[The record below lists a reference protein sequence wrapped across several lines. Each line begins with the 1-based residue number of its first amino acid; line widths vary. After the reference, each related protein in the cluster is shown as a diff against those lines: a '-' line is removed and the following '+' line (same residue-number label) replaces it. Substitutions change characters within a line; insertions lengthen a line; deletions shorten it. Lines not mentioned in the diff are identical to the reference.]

1 MPMRFHDRHDAGR
14 KLAPLLSEYA
24 DRNDVR
30 VLAIPRGGVPVAAEV
45 ARYLRAPLDV
55 FIVRKLGA
63 PGFPEYA
70 FGAIASGGLRV
81 LDPGALERLGLHTDV
96 IERVS
101 AAEALELARRER
113 EYRTERPPVDLGGCT
128 AVVVDDGL
136 ATGATMRA
144 ALRALR
150 GARPAAASRSET
162 TPGPGTTS
170 GAPARLVLA
179 VPVAPPE
186 VLAALA
192 AEADRVVAVLTPEP
206 FCSVGQWYE
215 EFDPVSDGEVQAL
228 LAAAEGAHV

>member
-1 MPMRFHDRHDAGR
+1 MPMHFHDRYEAGR

-24 DRNDVR
+24 DRRDVR

-81 LDPGALERLGLHTDV
+81 LDAGAVGRLGLGMDE

-113 EYRTERPPVDLGGCT
+113 EYRTKRPPADLGGCT

-150 GARPAAASRSET
+150 GARPET
-162 TPGPGTTS
+162 AP

-179 VPVAPPE
+179 VPVAPPD

-192 AEADRVVAVLTPEP
+192 TEADRVVAVLTPEP

-228 LAAAEGAHV
+228 LAAAAKGAHV